1 MNRRRFFVPKDR
13 IAGGIARLSAEEV
26 HHLRD
31 VLRLRAGQV
40 VEVFDGAGRSYVGRV
55 QRDDGGLSVGSLE
68 RIEAR
73 AESPIDVSLGLAL
86 IKYERFEWALEKAT
100 ELGVREIVPLASR
113 RCQVRLPQGKL
124 EARLER
130 WRRIVRE
137 AAKQCGRSAVPE
149 VAAPRSFAEYLAAG
163 LAGTALLLLC
173 ETSAA
178 PWDGRIEARR
188 IGVTI
193 GPEGGWTAEELR
205 SAEQAGC
212 RIVGFGPRVLRAET
226 AAIAALA
233 IVQFE
238 RGDLGAANARR
249 EGS

>member
-13 IAGGIARLSAEEV
+13 IAGGIARLSAQEI

-31 VLRLRAGQV
+31 VLRLRPGQV

-68 RIEAR
+68 PIETR

-100 ELGVREIVPLASR
+100 ELGVREIVPLETR
-113 RCQVRLPQGKL
+113 RCEVRLLQGKV

-149 VAAPRSFAEYLAAG
+149 VAAPRSLAEHLAAG
-163 LAGTALLLLC
+163 LAGTALLLLS
-173 ETSAA
+173 ERSAA
-178 PWDGRIEARR
+178 PWDGRVEARR

-193 GPEGGWTAEELR
+193 GPEGGWTAEEVR

-233 IVQFE
+233 IVQFQS
-238 RGDLGAANARR
+238 GDLGAANARR